1 MTNNEE
7 KENFLNN
14 YVSEKDESEKKETPM
29 TKKKKTDYKMVKVN
43 NEIHKKLK
51 MKSVETGF
59 SMQEIAEEGI
69 MNKLNNM

>member
-1 MTNNEE
+1 MRDSTNYTQQEATNNEVIDTTAN
-7 KENFLNN
+7 KN
-14 YVSEKDESEKKETPM
+14 
-29 TKKKKTDYKMVKVN
+29 KKTDYKMVKVN
-43 NEIHKKLK
+43 NEVHKKLK

>member
-1 MTNNEE
+1 MSDSTNYTQQEAPNNETIDTTAN
-7 KENFLNN
+7 KN
-14 YVSEKDESEKKETPM
+14 
-29 TKKKKTDYKMVKVN
+29 KKTDYKMVKVN
-43 NEIHKKLK
+43 NEVHKKLK

>member
-1 MTNNEE
+1 MSNLHDYTQQKEENNE
-7 KENFLNN
+7 
-14 YVSEKDESEKKETPM
+14 VHETPVDR
-29 TKKKKTDYKMVKVN
+29 KKRTDYKMVKVN

>member
-1 MTNNEE
+1 MSN
-7 KENFLNN
+7 LNN
-14 YVSEKDESEKKETPM
+14 YTQQKEENNEVHETPVDR
-29 TKKKKTDYKMVKVN
+29 KKRTDYKMVKVN

>member
-1 MTNNEE
+1 MSNVNNYTQQKEENNE
-7 KENFLNN
+7 
-14 YVSEKDESEKKETPM
+14 VHETPVDR
-29 TKKKKTDYKMVKVN
+29 KKRTDYKMVKVN

>member
-1 MTNNEE
+1 MTNDEQ
-7 KENFLNN
+7 NFLNN
-14 YVSEKDESEKKETPM
+14 YVSKKDESEKKETPM

-59 SMQEIAEEGI
+59 SMQEIAEAGI
-69 MNKLNNM
+69 MKELNNM

>member
-1 MTNNEE
+1 MTNNEQN
-7 KENFLNN
+7 KQNSINN

-29 TKKKKTDYKMVKVN
+29 TKKRTDYKMVKVN

-59 SMQEIAEEGI
+59 SMQEIAEAGI
-69 MNKLNNM
+69 MKELNNM